1 MVIYI
6 WKRSKDIFFLPFILK
21 MSDEKSSTIQRVN
34 SCPEYINT
42 FIQHNLSK
50 LIEIYEAGLS
60 ENDGEGCLGFMC
72 NQEDNKMDVMFMN
85 KETITSMMQADS
97 WENLKLSIPDGKKLF
112 FVKDEGLGAVFL
124 LYI

>member
-1 MVIYI
+1 
-6 WKRSKDIFFLPFILK
+6 
-21 MSDEKSSTIQRVN
+21 MSSSTIQNVG

-50 LIEIYEAGLS
+50 LMEIYDAGY
-60 ENDGEGCLGFMC
+60 ENNDKEGCLGFMC
-72 NQEDNKMDVMFMN
+72 NQEENKMDVLFLN
-85 KETITSMMQADS
+85 KESITGLMTADS
-97 WENLKLSIPDGKKLF
+97 WENLKLSIPEKKKLF

>member
-1 MVIYI
+1 
-6 WKRSKDIFFLPFILK
+6 
-21 MSDEKSSTIQRVN
+21 
-34 SCPEYINT
+34 
-42 FIQHNLSK
+42 
-50 LIEIYEAGLS
+50 
-60 ENDGEGCLGFMC
+60 
-72 NQEDNKMDVMFMN
+72 MDVMFMN

>member
-1 MVIYI
+1 
-6 WKRSKDIFFLPFILK
+6 
-21 MSDEKSSTIQRVN
+21 MSDEKTSTIQPVN

-50 LIEIYEAGLS
+50 LMEIYEAGY
-60 ENDGEGCLGFMC
+60 ENNDKEGCLGFMC

-97 WENLKLSIPDGKKLF
+97 WENLKLSIPDGKELF
-112 FVKDEGLGAVFL
+112 FVKDEGLGCVFL

>member
-1 MVIYI
+1 
-6 WKRSKDIFFLPFILK
+6 
-21 MSDEKSSTIQRVN
+21 MSDEKSSTIQQVN

-50 LIEIYEAGLS
+50 LMEIYDQGYS
-60 ENDGEGCLGFMC
+60 EFQEGCLGFMC

-85 KETITSMMQADS
+85 KETITSMLTADS

-112 FVKDEGLGAVFL
+112 FVKDEGIGAVFL